1 MKIQAIKTRRVE
13 ANTLSLTSLIEQY
26 ITSLPEGSILAI
38 TSKVVSLCENRVVP
52 LGAATKE
59 QLVIKESERYVQAI
73 GVYGF
78 HFTITKNT
86 LIPSAGIDE
95 SNGND
100 NYVLW
105 PKDAQATA
113 NETRKYLRR
122 RYGVKKVGV
131 IITDSTCTPLRR
143 GTSGIC
149 LAHSGFKAQNDYVG
163 KPDLFGRPYTVSQS
177 NVAGGLAASAVLTMG
192 EGSEKTP
199 LCLIEDVNFVQFQNH
214 DPTKEDIEQSY
225 ISADEDIFAP
235 FLSSIAWK
243 KGEGNI

>member
-1 MKIQAIKTRRVE
+1 MKVQAIKTRRLE
-13 ANTLSLTSLIEQY
+13 ANAVSLTKLIEQY
-26 ITSLPEGSILAI
+26 ITSLSEGSILAI

-52 LGAATKE
+52 LGAANKE
-59 QLVIKESERYVQAI
+59 QLVIEESDRYVGAI
-73 GVYGF
+73 GTYGF
-78 HFTITKNT
+78 HFSITMNT

-105 PKDAQATA
+105 PKDSQATA
-113 NETRKYLRR
+113 NKIRKYLRE

-163 KPDLFGRPYTVSQS
+163 KPDLFGRPYAVSQS
-177 NVAGGLAASAVLTMG
+177 NIAGGLAASAVLAMG
-192 EGSEKTP
+192 EGSERTP
-199 LCLIEDVNFVQFQNH
+199 LCIIKDVSFVYFQNH
-214 DPTKEDIEQSY
+214 DPTKEELEQSY
-225 ISADEDIFAP
+225 ISVDEDIFAP
-235 FLSSIAWK
+235 FLSSIAWE